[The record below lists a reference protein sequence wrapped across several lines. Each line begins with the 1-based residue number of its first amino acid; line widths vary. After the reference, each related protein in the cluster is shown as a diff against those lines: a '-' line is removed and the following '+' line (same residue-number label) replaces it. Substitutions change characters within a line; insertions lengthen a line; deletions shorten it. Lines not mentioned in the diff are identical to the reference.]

1 MQHYASPKS
10 RTPRRYLQTRGRIY
24 RALYVHRLSHNMNSQ
39 QKQKATADTNMSN
52 SDSEF
57 EQIED
62 GWSEV
67 DGEDDGRETDP
78 RVSALPATTITAK
91 DEEGSQVVLV
101 EFPESL
107 LSVNN
112 HVHSKAEQDSSI
124 GSASSFVIKTGNLKI
139 DSTDSNKYKDYC
151 YDDEESSAWSYVEQQ
166 SGSVADSVA
175 ESSTISGFDVLSLS
189 GASKRRCKRC
199 TFLNGEDDGVCGCC
213 GVALLANPSLDADE
227 QIARNLQQAE
237 ESFALKMLQ
246 TEEKKREALGQES
259 VLIRSQVLVSDI
271 GLFVRNCQS
280 HGVDTLQ
287 EASHVILA
295 SRFID
300 SADEAVMN
308 GGRVTLAYHFC
319 AKLKEES
326 MEQIRKDGLG
336 INAVVSTNI
345 EAAYLHD
352 QAQGTLWKRKK
363 RPNPF
368 HLSPIQ
374 ENEIYGEG
382 AERDERKHVGWIV
395 ATIEK
400 PSDCSE
406 SSFPHPSGRKVAISS
421 GSAIARTIGN
431 STESL
436 PLVCFDASL
445 RKDDIIRRLLNG
457 TYTSLDT
464 HTGTSPVHHMPTR
477 RFLTISFVEIVGL
490 SQICRD
496 FFQECWLFAEQHDIE
511 RSIAAA
517 SPRSKKPRVCKQED
531 QLSKALEDTVLSTMS
546 DDATADTQCSMT
558 GTSND
563 DGEHPVQP

>member
-1 MQHYASPKS
+1 
-10 RTPRRYLQTRGRIY
+10 
-24 RALYVHRLSHNMNSQ
+24 
-39 QKQKATADTNMSN
+39 MSN

-57 EQIED
+57 AQIED

-67 DGEDDGRETDP
+67 DESLFHGEDDGRETAD
-78 RVSALPATTITAK
+78 AITAK
-91 DEEGSQVVLV
+91 DDEEGSQVVLV
-101 EFPESL
+101 ELPESL
-107 LSVNN
+107 LSDNN
-112 HVHSKAEQDSSI
+112 HVHSKAEQDSM

-139 DSTDSNKYKDYC
+139 DSTDSNIYKDYC
-151 YDDEESSAWSYVEQQ
+151 YDEEESSAWSHLSQQ
-166 SGSVADSVA
+166 SSVAGSIA
-175 ESSTISGFDVLSLS
+175 ASSTISGFDVLSLS

-199 TFLNGEDDGVCGCC
+199 TFLNGEGDGVCGSC
-213 GVALLANPSLDADE
+213 GVALLANPCLDADE
-227 QIARNLQQAE
+227 QIARNLQQVE
-237 ESFALKMLQ
+237 ESLALKMLQ
-246 TEEKKREALGQES
+246 TEEKKRETLGQES
-259 VLIRSQVLVSDI
+259 VLIRSQVLVSDV
-271 GLFVRNCQS
+271 GLFVRNCQT
-280 HGVDTLQ
+280 HGVDTLE

-300 SADEAVMN
+300 SADEAVMK

-319 AKLKEES
+319 AELKEES

-336 INAVVSTNI
+336 IKAVVSTNI

-352 QAQGTLWKRKK
+352 QAQGTLWKRRKL
-363 RPNPF
+363 PNPF

-382 AERDERKHVGWIV
+382 AESDGRKHVGWIV

-421 GSAIARTIGN
+421 GSAIARTIKN
-431 STESL
+431 SNESL

-445 RKDDIIRRLLNG
+445 RKDDVIRRLLNG
-457 TYTSLDT
+457 TYTAG
-464 HTGTSPVHHMPTR
+464 HPYWYGTRAPHAHKTFSNDLFCR
-477 RFLTISFVEIVGL
+477 NCILGL

-511 RSIAAA
+511 RSIAAT
-517 SPRSKKPRVCKQED
+517 SPRCKMPRVCNQED
-531 QLSKALEDTVLSTMS
+531 QLSKALEDTAISTMS

-558 GTSND
+558 GSSN
-563 DGEHPVQP
+563 EHPVHP